1 MKRDVFRSMEEVRPT
16 PCPSALFGEKAPF
29 FLGGGE
35 RTASFTAKMGGS
47 EKGSRNRS
55 EGTVQLKFYLEKT
68 NICVG
73 WG

>member
-1 MKRDVFRSMEEVRPT
+1 MPQCS
-16 PCPSALFGEKAPF
+16 LWGEGPF
-29 FLGGGE
+29 FWGGE

-55 EGTVQLKFYLEKT
+55 EGTVKLKFYLEKM

>member
-1 MKRDVFRSMEEVRPT
+1 MGRRP
-16 PCPSALFGEKAPF
+16 LFG
-29 FLGGGE
+29 GGGE

-55 EGTVQLKFYLEKT
+55 EGTVQLKFYLEKM

>member
-1 MKRDVFRSMEEVRPT
+1 MRPT

-29 FLGGGE
+29 FWGGE

-55 EGTVQLKFYLEKT
+55 EGTVQLKFYLEKNEHLRGLGVVT
-68 NICVG
+68 G
-73 WG
+73 